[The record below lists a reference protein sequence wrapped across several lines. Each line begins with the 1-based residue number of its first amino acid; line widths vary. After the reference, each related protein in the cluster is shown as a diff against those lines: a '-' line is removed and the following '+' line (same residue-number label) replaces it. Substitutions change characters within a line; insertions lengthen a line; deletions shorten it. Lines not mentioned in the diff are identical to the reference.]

1 MNKIPPT
8 SSPSMNIRRPPAGPT
23 GPGMEVPGSGIQQA
37 LASNPGGPMRGSKVA
52 NPWVNLGGG
61 GGANA
66 LRENLAMKA
75 R

>member
-37 LASNPGGPMRGSKVA
+37 LAKGPGNMTGSKAA